1 MRDYLKT
8 GTAVFFALLAFLVS
22 AYGVDDKLAQNYPSV
37 APYTFLIPLAMLA
50 VTGLM
55 VLSLVVHLIISV
67 FERLQRIW
75 GTSLRNTTVSKC
87 AFADLPVIHRLAT
100 EKVGDV
106 SDLAQTQALYNH
118 NKDCFRKIVDVKTQ
132 AVIGYFCVVPLTNKG
147 VTQVQ
152 ERNLLSGTVDLDN
165 FAKRF
170 AKGSSVY
177 IGSIAGANTKGAAAA
192 VEQLK
197 LFLMNK
203 DCLKAFARPMTK
215 HGVRLVKNYGFAPVS
230 THDRVETGVFV
241 YKIRQI

>member
-1 MRDYLKT
+1 MKESFKT
-8 GTAVFFALLAFLVS
+8 AIAVFFAVLAFLVS
-22 AYGVDDKLAQNYPSV
+22 AYGVDEKLATNYPPL
-37 APYTFLIPLAMLA
+37 APYTFLIPIAMLTITA
-50 VTGLM
+50 LM
-55 VLSLVVHLIISV
+55 AMSLVIHLIISAI
-67 FERLQRIW
+67 ERFQRIS

-87 AFADLPVIHRLAT
+87 SFSDLPAIHKLAT
-100 EKVGDV
+100 EKVGGV

-118 NKDCFRKIVDVKTQ
+118 NRDCFRKIVDVKTSEI
-132 AVIGYFCVVPLTNKG
+132 IGYFCVIPLTNRG
-147 VTQVQ
+147 EAQVRD
-152 ERNLLSGTVDLDN
+152 RNLLSGSVDLSN

-170 AKGSSVY
+170 AKGNSVY

-215 HGVRLVKNYGFAPVS
+215 HGVRLVKNYGFDPVS